1 MIGSRLETVR
11 IEGMTRHAF
20 VLRGA
25 LAAGAVYGAAAVGP
39 VVQAALAQDES
50 APSVPQTSDISILN
64 FALTLEYLE
73 AAFYT
78 EALQQVP
85 NLSSE
90 ARKLAEELRDNE
102 AAHVEALI
110 DTLEELDA
118 DPVEEPG
125 FIWGDVFASVGS
137 FLKTAVVLED
147 TGVSAYNG
155 AGPLLLSKEILAAAG
170 SIVQVEGRHAAL
182 VRGLNGEEPTVS
194 AFDAPLTE
202 NQVLR
207 AVEPFIRS

>member
-1 MIGSRLETVR
+1 MTGSRLETVG
-11 IEGMTRHAF
+11 IEGITRQAF

-39 VVQAALAQDES
+39 VVAAALAQEETE
-50 APSVPQTSDISILN
+50 PGIPQTSDVSILN

-78 EALQQVP
+78 EALEQVP

-90 ARKLAEELRDNE
+90 ATELAEELRDNE
-102 AAHVEALI
+102 DAHVEGLI
-110 DTLEELDA
+110 DTLEKLDA
-118 DPVEEPG
+118 DPVEEPR
-125 FIWGDVFASVGS
+125 FVWGDVFASEGR

-155 AGPLLLSKEILAAAG
+155 AAPLLQSKEILAAAG

-182 VRGLNGEEPTVS
+182 VRALSGQEPTIS